1 MYRKSATLTLKVV
14 VSPVEVKDILR
25 QFHTSAM
32 GGHSGINSTMNKIV
46 VHYWWH
52 CMKADVTEYVSH
64 CFSYTIRLL
73 MLILL
78 VSYILVY
85 NFSGDMLSQVSAL

>member
-32 GGHSGINSTMNKIV
+32 GGHSGINSTMN
-46 VHYWWH
+46 
-52 CMKADVTEYVSH
+52 
-64 CFSYTIRLL
+64 RLL
-73 MLILL
+73 STIGGI
-78 VSYILVY
+78 V
-85 NFSGDMLSQVSAL
+85 